1 MCDSFQKDRDI
12 LSQSKRIVIKIGTSS
27 LTYDNGRTNLRRI
40 GTLVRVISDLMNQGK
55 EVILVSS
62 GAIGIGVNTL
72 KMSEKPSTVAGRQ
85 AVAAVG
91 QCNLM
96 QIYSQIF
103 SDYGYNVG
111 QLLLTRDI
119 LDREEMKKNTVNT
132 FNELLKLKIIPIV
145 NENDSVA
152 VEEIKFGDND
162 NLSYVVSTLTE
173 ADLLVILTDID
184 GYYDKNPS
192 SPDAKLYHNVYD
204 LSEEIEK
211 AAGGAGSKM
220 GTGGMLTKVHA
231 SRLAAEK
238 GINSV
243 IVNGSDPRVIF
254 DILDG
259 HDVGTLF
266 VAKNKSG
273 KKEG

>member
-1 MCDSFQKDRDI
+1 MTDI
-12 LSQSKRIVIKIGTSS
+12 LQADREKLSAAKRIVIKIGTSS
-27 LTYDNGRTNLRRI
+27 LTYENGRTNLRRI
-40 GTLVRVISDLMNQGK
+40 GVLVRVISDLMNQGK

-72 KMSEKPSTVAGRQ
+72 KLDRKPSSVSGRQ

-96 QIYSQIF
+96 QIYAQIF
-103 SDYGYNVG
+103 SDYGYTVG

-119 LDREEMKKNTVNT
+119 IDREDMRQNTVNT
-132 FNELLKLKIIPIV
+132 VEELLRLKIIPVV

-152 VEEIKFGDND
+152 VDEIK
-162 NLSYVVSTLTE
+162 SYVVSTITN
-173 ADLLVILTDID
+173 ADLLIILTDIN

-192 SPDAKLYHNVYD
+192 SPDAKLYHNIYD

-211 AAGGAGSKM
+211 AAGGAGSNL

-231 SRLAAEK
+231 CRLAAEK
-238 GINSV
+238 GINAV
-243 IVNGSDPRVIF
+243 IVNGQDPRIVF
-254 DILDG
+254 DIIDG
-259 HDVGTLF
+259 KDVGTLF
-266 VAKNKSG
+266 VAR
-273 KKEG
+273 

>member
-1 MCDSFQKDRDI
+1 MTDVLQTDRDK
-12 LSQSKRIVIKIGTSS
+12 LSLAKRIVIKIGTSS
-27 LTYDNGRTNLRRI
+27 LTYENGRTNLRRI
-40 GTLVRVISDLMNQGK
+40 GVLVRVISDLMNQDK

-72 KMSEKPSTVAGRQ
+72 KLKEKPSTVSGRQ

-103 SDYGYNVG
+103 SDYGYSVG
-111 QLLLTRDI
+111 QLLLTSDIITRD
-119 LDREEMKKNTVNT
+119 DMRRNTVNT
-132 FNELLKLKIIPIV
+132 IEELLALKIIPVV

-152 VEEIKFGDND
+152 VDEIKFGDND
-162 NLSYVVSTLTE
+162 NLSYIVASITS
-173 ADLLVILTDID
+173 ADLLIILTDIN

-192 SPDAKLYHNVYD
+192 LPDAKLYHNIYD
-204 LSEEIEK
+204 LSEAIEK

-231 SRLAAEK
+231 CRLAAEK
-238 GINSV
+238 GINAV
-243 IVNGSDPRVIF
+243 IVNGHEPRVVF
-254 DILDG
+254 DIIDG
-259 HDVGTLF
+259 KDVGTLF
-266 VAKNKSG
+266 VAKA
-273 KKEG
+273 

>member
-1 MCDSFQKDRDI
+1 MMEQTDI
-12 LSQSKRIVIKIGTSS
+12 LQADREKLSAAKRIVIKIGTSS
-27 LTYDNGRTNLRRI
+27 LTYENGRTNLRRI
-40 GTLVRVISDLMNQGK
+40 GVLVRVISDLMNQDK

-72 KMSEKPSTVAGRQ
+72 KMAQKPSTVMGRQ

-96 QIYSQIF
+96 QIYAQIF

-119 LDREEMKKNTVNT
+119 INREDMRQNTVNT
-132 FNELLKLKIIPIV
+132 VEELLRLKIIPVV

-162 NLSYVVSTLTE
+162 NLSYVVASITN
-173 ADLLVILTDID
+173 ADLLIIMTDIN

-192 SPDAKLYHNVYD
+192 HPDAKLYHNIYD

-211 AAGGAGSKM
+211 AAGGAGSKL

-231 SRLAAEK
+231 CRLAAEK
-238 GINSV
+238 GINAV
-243 IVNGSDPRVIF
+243 IVNGQDPRIVY

-259 HDVGTLF
+259 KDVGTLF
-266 VAKNKSG
+266 VAR
-273 KKEG
+273 

>member
-1 MCDSFQKDRDI
+1 MCESFQHDRD
-12 LSQSKRIVIKIGTSS
+12 LLAESKRIVIKIGTSS
-27 LTYDNGRTNLRRI
+27 LTYDNGRTNLKRI
-40 GTLVRVISDLMNQGK
+40 GVLVRVISDLMNQDK

-72 KMSEKPSTVAGRQ
+72 KMDAKPSTVAGRQ

-119 LDREEMKKNTVNT
+119 LDREEMKHNTINT
-132 FNELLKLKIIPIV
+132 FNELLNLRIIPIV

-152 VEEIKFGDND
+152 VDEIKFGDND
-162 NLSYVVSTLTE
+162 NLSYVVATLTK

-184 GYYDKNPS
+184 GYYDKNPDN
-192 SPDAKLYHNVYD
+192 PDAKLYHNVYD

-211 AAGGAGSKM
+211 AAGGAGSKL

-231 SRLAAEK
+231 CRLAAEQ
-238 GINSV
+238 GVNSI
-243 IVNGSDPRVIF
+243 IVNGTDPRIVF
-254 DILDG
+254 DILEGKDI
-259 HDVGTLF
+259 GTLF
-266 VAKNKSG
+266 VAKK
-273 KKEG
+273 